1 VNATSANPPE
11 VLGVEFGQTCANDA
25 SRKYRNYDLCK
36 ELGSYSTFSLS
47 STITAAYYMERLG
60 GRDKAL
66 DGLRAFAVGLVIIRH
81 LFDRKFPGA
90 FIGVDLFFALSG
102 YLITSILVSE
112 FEARGDISFRHFYI
126 RRCARL
132 MPALALLLVAAIVV
146 VELMPHHPFRFRE
159 VVFAGT
165 YTMNWARALNLGD
178 SGILGHTW
186 SLACEEQFYLLWP
199 PILLLTL
206 KHRPNWAG
214 GVAVALACASTMW
227 GAGLAVTGVPYART
241 YNGFDSRAVE
251 LLIGCAAAFL
261 PLQGRLAAAL
271 ARFWFLPV
279 IALVVFALRGHES
292 WKGLPYG
299 GYAAL
304 GMLSAWLIIAIRRR
318 AAPIFVLQQPV
329 IVYIGSISYG
339 IYLWHYLI
347 LGVISS
353 LGFSHTAQVVAVIV
367 TSPIIAGISYSFVEA
382 PILRATRD
390 KLTTARRPN
399 LTGGMIDEA

>member
-1 VNATSANPPE
+1 
-11 VLGVEFGQTCANDA
+11 
-25 SRKYRNYDLCK
+25 
-36 ELGSYSTFSLS
+36 
-47 STITAAYYMERLG
+47 MEIPG

-66 DGLRAFAVGLVIIRH
+66 DGLRAFAVGLVIVRH
-81 LFDRKFPGA
+81 LFGTKFPGA
-90 FIGVDLFFALSG
+90 FIGVDMFFALSG
-102 YLITSILVSE
+102 YLITSILVRE
-112 FEARGDISFRHFYI
+112 FEARGNISFRHFYI

-132 MPALALLLVAAIVV
+132 MPALTLLFVAAIVV
-146 VELMPHHPFRFRE
+146 VEFMPHHPFQLRE

-199 PILLLTL
+199 PILLMTL
-206 KHRPNWAG
+206 KRRPNWAA

-227 GAGLAVTGVPYART
+227 GAGLAVTGATYART

-279 IALVVFALRGHES
+279 IALIAFALRVHES

-299 GYAAL
+299 GYTAL
-304 GMLSAWLIIAIRRR
+304 GLLSSWLIIAIRLQ
-318 AAPIFVLQQPV
+318 AAPVVVLKQT
-329 IVYIGSISYG
+329 ILVYIGNISYG
-339 IYLWHYLI
+339 IYLWHYLV
-347 LGVISS
+347 LGTFSK
-353 LGFSHTAQVVAVIV
+353 LGFSHAAQVVAVV
-367 TSPIIAGISYSFVEA
+367 VMSPIIAAISYRFVEA
-382 PILRATRD
+382 PILKATRD
-390 KLTTARRPN
+390 KLTTARRST
-399 LTGGMIDEA
+399 LRAALISEA